1 MRPDPKFSI
10 IKDLL
15 NRAFQT
21 AEVMVKAKA
30 GSYDTSAVDPEH
42 IDLSAS
48 NLIKTAYYFQ
58 NQGQQDKARHYF
70 ALLIYEH
77 PWTEEAMAVLKELK
91 SA

>member
-77 PWTEEAMAVLKELK
+77 PWTEEAMVVLKELK